1 MLEQDGIIARLA
13 RDDAMASVRQNMV
26 ANVGVNPDQEASLQE
41 KARVLGITNT
51 EARASSDQLDAM
63 LAEKYA
69 GRLDLPPATRKFLA
83 DIDNARLVASTPTA
97 YEQLSIQEQVMNRFS
112 KGLAQGA
119 ASRAAVV
126 AESARNEA
134 QDPTIRYDLE
144 GYEAQ
149 GVAGQNYDFLRK
161 WAAREDSPLMQ
172 DAQAR
177 LEEASKELADANYEL
192 QSIVTP
198 RVMTDVAQAETF
210 GEALGIALRNPFDVI
225 VGTGLESAAAMRW
238 GLVVTAAAYAANP
251 VLGAMSMG
259 ASSYDLEYGSS
270 INEALAEAGVDL
282 TDANAI
288 RKGLMDPDIMNA
300 AVEKAK
306 ARAAVVS
313 GFDTLAGFVAPM
325 NLKPFT
331 NVVTASRAARRVLT
345 EGAPLRQAVQGVA
358 PALTPVAKEL
368 DNLFGQMVAGGALGG
383 AGEAAAQLTTE
394 GRITSWGDVV
404 LEAVG
409 ELATAPVDVLMAR
422 SNIRR
427 MQEDAVKVE
436 AAKQANAGITMVL
449 ANAQTSELATRSPQA
464 YKQFLEDAAPG
475 TVFED
480 LRVNVEHLKRV
491 GAFEAFS
498 QALPNL
504 RDDIALAEATGGDI
518 EVTIGDLFVLNQAS
532 PEAANAVVSVTRSGV
547 DGFTME
553 EALEF
558 DAETGANI
566 SKAATELVAAESKR
580 VADLAAKKAELA
592 DALGDIESE
601 IRKAYP
607 DEYEANNL
615 IAANRA
621 MVETLSNRTGLTAS
635 ELVNLLGKKL
645 TVDSD
650 RGRTVRVSGREV
662 LGSFT
667 PFFAKISLNKSATAS
682 TFMHETAHYWLEAFS
697 TALSS
702 GDLPLV
708 DQGFAESWIEMYK
721 WLGAKGGTTEELAT
735 DFLTSPNKVAMH
747 EKFAEGFEAY
757 MRDGVP
763 PREGLE
769 AVFEAFKEFAR
780 RLVAAFPALN
790 RDAVSDEVMS
800 LYDDIFFSDA
810 QAADSVARAGGVSPD
825 MDAYMKEALTPVE
838 YEAYKRAFTTSVGE
852 AATEINAA
860 HQRNKSLINN
870 ARERAKR
877 GLDKA
882 YKDMLGD
889 AKQEIISRREFQTR
903 DVFTGGPSRRPD
915 GFKAKMHR
923 DAARRQLTR
932 EMFDYADKRGW
943 LRKDGENVLAPADIA
958 QLLGY
963 PNAQT
968 MVEDAYLANETDVNA
983 EAKAIADERFLK
995 EYGEGATTEKGR
1007 QRLATNAAYN
1017 RSRLLII
1024 ATEFKALKKLVGGVR
1039 ALTRSAEAF
1048 AADAIGR
1055 LNVSQVRPGGYE
1067 ATARRNRKDRDR
1079 ALAKGNTD
1087 MAAELTRAELVN
1099 TALAKAAG
1107 AFIKRRTRFLRS
1119 VPRAAESKSMDF
1131 AYRDQYRALAVRF
1144 GLLDPKKA
1152 RVNPDAPSLSEFLS
1166 SSDPFI
1172 QKLNAEV
1179 PRFLRADFRVGYK
1192 EMSVADF
1199 TALMVFMNS
1208 LASIGRKVG
1217 TRDSLRTKSS
1227 EAADRVALT
1236 DTLVSNAKDRGREKR
1251 FDVTDPRPWAKR
1263 KEAVV
1268 GFFQDHIKMQ
1278 TWFRIFDGGIFGVW
1292 FERLGKRANACS
1304 DKERLW
1310 LKRVN
1315 DQLQA
1320 RLDPLIQKGLHTN
1333 DVVIGGV
1340 KYSLGQRLAIA
1351 LNMGNEVNRQR
1362 LRDGNGLSD
1371 KNLKDIMASLTV
1383 DELSFVQDVWDIF
1396 DSFRPEIEAMN
1407 RRLYG
1412 ETLDWTVPTGMTV
1425 VSADGV
1431 KVDMR
1436 GGYYPIR
1443 YDTQSAK
1450 GQSSRSAQRLDE
1462 EIKQALEGGFTGTT
1476 TARTYSKARS
1486 QDGNGVPL
1494 RTDIEP
1500 LFDSVN
1506 EVIHDVCWREFLMYA
1521 NRLGNDVKT
1530 KDENGNDVVVP
1541 GVSATI
1547 ARWYGPNAA
1556 KQYREWLHM
1565 IAVGNRSPQTAM
1577 DKYAT
1582 YVRRGV
1588 SIAGLGFNVVSAL
1601 VQITGL
1607 IPAMTRIG
1615 VKGTASSVLQYM
1627 QDPRKAALSISAQS
1641 DFMKVR
1647 TDTFLR
1653 ELDDLRVRVQGGGT
1667 RAGRALIKTQE
1678 AAYFMMAFVQSQ
1690 VDRIVWMGAYE
1701 KFAKEGLSQAECVAR
1716 ADQTVRDTQGSGLI
1730 ADQAAIENG
1739 TVAKMFTAFYSF
1751 MNTAYNLNAAA
1762 LLGEKNRYKA
1772 AADLLVVSA
1781 MLPIVEGFLR
1791 AALQPGDDDDDKE
1804 FVDYVR
1810 KSAGD
1815 VVSFNL
1821 GLLVGAREFSNAVGN
1836 FVAGEPVYTWRGPSS
1851 FRFFSDMT
1859 QLLSQS
1865 QQGEFDTALT
1875 KAIIN
1880 ITATMFALPGAQ
1892 AIKFVDGYEALVVK
1906 EKTDNPL
1913 VLITGYKD

>member
-1 MLEQDGIIARLA
+1 MLEQDGIIAQLA
-13 RDDAMASVRQNMV
+13 RDNAMSSVRQNMV

-51 EARASSDQLDAM
+51 AARASVDQLDAM
-63 LAEKYA
+63 IAEKYA
-69 GRLDLPPATRKFLA
+69 GRLDLPPATRKFLSQ
-83 DIDNARLVASTPTA
+83 IDNARLVASTPLA
-97 YEQLSIQEQVMNRFS
+97 YEQLSIQEQIMNRVG
-112 KGLAQGA
+112 KGFAMGA
-119 ASRAAVV
+119 SSRASVL
-126 AESARNEA
+126 AETAR
-134 QDPTIRYDLE
+134 QDVLDPSGAYDLE

-149 GVAGQNYDFLRK
+149 GIGGTDYEFLK
-161 WAAREDSPLMQ
+161 EWANREDSPLMQ
-172 DAQAR
+172 DAQVR

-192 QSIVTP
+192 QQFATP
-198 RVMTDVAQAETF
+198 RVMNDVAQAESF
-210 GEALGIALRNPFDVI
+210 GEALGLALTNPFDVI
-225 VGTGLESAAAMRW
+225 LGTGLESAAAMRW
-238 GLVVTAAAYAANP
+238 SMIATTMAYAANP
-251 VLGAMSMG
+251 VLGALSMG
-259 ASSYDLEYGSS
+259 ASSYDLEYGSA
-270 INEALAEAGVDL
+270 INEALTEAGVDI
-282 TDANAI
+282 TDANEI
-288 RKGLMDPDIMNA
+288 RKGLQNPDIMNA
-300 AVEKAK
+300 AVEKAR

-313 GFDTLAGFVAPM
+313 GFDTLAGLVAPINM
-325 NLKPFT
+325 KPFT

-345 EGAPLRQAVQGVA
+345 EGVPLRQAAKA
-358 PALTPVAKEL
+358 PTLSPVAKEL
-368 DNLFGQMVAGGALGG
+368 DNLFGQMVVGGALGG
-383 AGEAAAQLTTE
+383 AGEAAAQFTTE
-394 GRITSWGDVV
+394 GRIDSWGDIV

-409 ELATAPVDVLMAR
+409 ELASAPVDVLMAR

-427 MQEDAVKVE
+427 IQEDAVKAE
-436 AAKQANAGITMVL
+436 AAKQVNAGLVEVL
-449 ANAQTSELATRSPQA
+449 ANSQTSDLAARSPQA

-491 GAFEAFS
+491 GAFEAFA

-504 RDDIALAEATGGDI
+504 RDQIALAEATGGDI

-532 PEAANAVVSVTRSGV
+532 PETANAVVSVTRSGV
-547 DGFTME
+547 DGFTLE
-553 EALEF
+553 EAVEF

-566 SKAATELVAAESKR
+566 SKAAAELVSAESKR
-580 VADLAAKKAELA
+580 LTDLAAKKADMAE
-592 DALGDIESE
+592 ALGDIEAA
-601 IRKAYP
+601 IRQAYP
-607 DEYEANNL
+607 DAYEANNL

-621 MVETLSNRTGLTAS
+621 IVESLSARTGLSAS
-635 ELVNLLGKKL
+635 ELVNLLGTKL
-645 TVDSD
+645 NVESN
-650 RGRTVRVSGREV
+650 RGRTVLINGREA

-667 PFFAKISLNKSATAS
+667 PFFAKIELNKSATAA
-682 TFMHETAHYWLEAFS
+682 TFMHEMAHYWLEAFS
-697 TALSS
+697 TALSTGNLS
-702 GDLPLV
+702 LT
-708 DQGFAESWIEMYK
+708 DQGFATSWSEMFK
-721 WLGAKGGTTEELAT
+721 WLGAKGDTTAELAA
-735 DFLTSPNKVAMH
+735 DFLTSPNKGAMH
-747 EKFAEGFEAY
+747 EKFARGFEAY

-769 AVFEAFKEFAR
+769 AIFEAFKEFAR
-780 RLVAAFPALN
+780 RLVASFPALN
-790 RDAVSDEVMS
+790 RDAVSDEVMA

-810 QAADSVARAGGVSPD
+810 QAAEGVALAGGVSPE
-825 MDAYMKEALTPVE
+825 MDAYMKNALTPVE

-852 AATEINAA
+852 AATEINAS
-860 HQRNKSLINN
+860 HQRNKALVNN

-882 YKDMLGD
+882 YKDMLDD

-923 DAARRQLTR
+923 GAARRQLTR
-932 EMFDYADKRGW
+932 EMYDYADKRGW
-943 LRKDGENVLAPADIA
+943 LRNDGDNVLAPADIA

-963 PNAQT
+963 PTAQN
-968 MVEDAYLANETDVNA
+968 MVEDAYLANETNVNA
-983 EAKAIADERFLK
+983 EAKVIADERFLK
-995 EYGEGATTEKGR
+995 QYGDGATTEKGR
-1007 QRLATNAAYN
+1007 QRLAANAAYN
-1017 RSRLLII
+1017 RTRLLIL
-1024 ATEFKALKKLVGGVR
+1024 ATEFKALKKLVGSVR
-1039 ALTRSAEAF
+1039 TLTRSAEAF
-1048 AADAIGR
+1048 AAAALGR
-1055 LNVSQVRPGGYE
+1055 LNVDMVKPGGYE

-1079 ALAKGNTD
+1079 ALAKGDTD
-1087 MAAELTRAELVN
+1087 TAAELTRAELVN
-1099 TALAKAAG
+1099 AALAKAAG

-1119 VPRAAESKSMDF
+1119 IARSANSESMDF

-1172 QKLNAEV
+1172 QKLSAEA
-1179 PRFLRADFRVGYK
+1179 PRFLRADFRMNYK
-1192 EMSVADF
+1192 AMSVADF
-1199 TALMVFMNS
+1199 TSLMVFMNS
-1208 LASIGRKVG
+1208 LASVGRKVG
-1217 TRDSLRTKSS
+1217 SLSRLDAKDS
-1227 EAADRVALT
+1227 EAAARRDLSAALE
-1236 DTLVSNAKDRGREKR
+1236 SSAKNRGREER
-1251 FDVTDPRPWAKR
+1251 FDVTDPRPWARR

-1268 GFFQDHIKMQ
+1268 GFFQNHIKMQ
-1278 TWFRIFDGGIFGVW
+1278 TWFRIFDGGKFGVW
-1292 FERLGKRANACS
+1292 FEKLGKRANACS

-1315 DQLQA
+1315 EELQA
-1320 RLDPLIQKGLHTN
+1320 GLDPLIKKGLHTN

-1351 LNMGNEVNRQR
+1351 LNMGNAVNRQR
-1362 LRDGNGLSD
+1362 LRAGNGLTD
-1371 KNLKDIMASLTV
+1371 VNFNAIMESLTV
-1383 DELSFVQDVWDIF
+1383 DELRFVQNVWDIF

-1412 ETLDWTVPTGMTV
+1412 ETLDWTSPAGMTV
-1425 VSADGV
+1425 QSADGV
-1431 KVDMR
+1431 SVTLR

-1462 EIKQALEGGFTGTT
+1462 EMKQALEGGFTGTT

-1486 QDGNGVPL
+1486 QDGLGVPL

-1506 EVIHDVCWREFLMYA
+1506 EVIHDVCWREFLLYA
-1521 NRLGNDVKT
+1521 NRIGSDVKVRLESGAT
-1530 KDENGNDVVVP
+1530 KVVP
-1541 GVSATI
+1541 GVTETI

-1556 KQYREWLHM
+1556 QQYRTWLHT
-1565 IAVGNRSPQTAM
+1565 IAVGNRTPQTAM
-1577 DKYAT
+1577 DKYAM
-1582 YVRRGV
+1582 YIRRGV

-1615 VKGTASSVLQYM
+1615 TKGTASALLQYM
-1627 QDPRKAALSISAQS
+1627 QDPRKASISISAQS

-1653 ELDDLRVRVQGGGT
+1653 EIDELRSRVQGGGT

-1678 AAYFMMAFVQSQ
+1678 AAYVMMAFVQSHI
-1690 VDRIVWMGAYE
+1690 DRIVWMGAYE

-1716 ADQTVRDTQGSGLI
+1716 ADQTVRDTQGSGLV

-1739 TVAKMFTAFYSF
+1739 PVAKMFTAFYSF

-1762 LLGEKNRYKA
+1762 LLGESNRYKA
-1772 AADLLVVSA
+1772 AADMLVVSV
-1781 MLPIVEGFLR
+1781 MLPLVEGFLR
-1791 AALQPGDDDDDKE
+1791 AAIQPGEDDDDKE

-1810 KSAGD
+1810 KAAGD

-1821 GLLVGAREFSNAVGN
+1821 GLVVGAREFSNAVGN

-1851 FRFFSDMT
+1851 FRFFSDAT

-1865 QQGEFDTALT
+1865 QQGEFDAALV

-1880 ITATMFALPGAQ
+1880 VTSTMFMLPGAQ
-1892 AIKFVDGYEALVVK
+1892 VIKTVDGFEALVVD

-1913 VLITGYKD
+1913 VLVTGYKD

>member
-13 RDDAMASVRQNMV
+13 KDSAMSAVRQNMV
-26 ANVGVNPDQEASLQE
+26 ANTGVNPDQEADLQA
-41 KARVLGITNT
+41 KARVLGITNE
-51 EARASSDQLDAM
+51 EARASSDTLDAM
-63 LAEKYA
+63 LTEHYA
-69 GRLDLPPATRKFLA
+69 SRLDLPPATRKFLA
-83 DIDNARLVASTPTA
+83 DSDRARLVASTPLA
-97 YEQLSIQEQVMNRFS
+97 YEQLSIQEQLMNRAAR
-112 KGLAQGA
+112 GWAMGV
-119 ASRAAVV
+119 ASRAA
-126 AESARNEA
+126 AEATAAGQAA
-134 QDPTIRYDLE
+134 QDPALYYDLE
-144 GYEAQ
+144 SAEAQ
-149 GVAGQNYDFLRK
+149 GLGGTDFEFLRD
-161 WAAREDSPLMQ
+161 WASRSDSPLMQ
-172 DAQAR
+172 DAQER
-177 LEEASKELADANYEL
+177 LRSASTELADANYEMQQL
-192 QSIVTP
+192 AVP
-198 RVMTDVAQAETF
+198 RVMSDVAQAETF
-210 GEALGIALRNPFDVI
+210 GEALGVALSHPIDVI
-225 VGTGLESAAAMRW
+225 LGTGIESAAAMRW
-238 GLVVTAAAYAANP
+238 SALVTAAGYAVNP
-251 VLGAMSMG
+251 VLGAASMG
-259 ASSYDLEYGSS
+259 ASSFDLEYGSA
-270 INEALAEAGVDL
+270 INDALSEAGIDI
-282 TDANAI
+282 TDPNAV
-288 RKGLMDPDIMNA
+288 RKGLQNTELMRSAI
-300 AVEKAK
+300 EK
-306 ARAAVVS
+306 ARARATTIS
-313 GFDTLAGFVAPM
+313 GFDTLAGLVAPINM
-325 NLKPFT
+325 RPLT
-331 NVVTASRAARRVLT
+331 NVVTASRAARRALT
-345 EGAPLRQAVQGVA
+345 DGATLRQAMV
-358 PALTPVAKEL
+358 PATVSPVAREL
-368 DNLFGQMVAGGALGG
+368 DNLFGQMVTGGVLGG

-394 GRITSWGDVV
+394 GRIASWGDVV

-427 MQEDAVKVE
+427 MQEDAVKAE
-436 AAKQANAGITMVL
+436 AAKQVGAAITEVL
-449 ANAQTSELATRSPQA
+449 GNAQTSDLAVRSPEA

-480 LRVNVEHLKRV
+480 LRINVEQLKRA
-491 GAFEAFS
+491 GALEAFA
-498 QALPNL
+498 QALPAL
-504 RDDIALAEATGGDI
+504 RNEIALAEATGGDI

-532 PEAANAVVSVTRSGV
+532 PETANTVVSITRSGV
-547 DGFTME
+547 DGFTLE
-553 EALEF
+553 EAVAF

-566 SKAATELVAAESKR
+566 SKAASELVAAESKR
-580 VADLAAKKAELA
+580 VTDVAERKAELA
-592 DALGDIESE
+592 DALGDIEAA
-601 IRKAYP
+601 IRQAYP

-621 MVETLSNRTGLTAS
+621 MVESLSTRTGLS
-635 ELVNLLGKKL
+635 PKQLVNLLGKKL
-645 TVDSD
+645 NVESN
-650 RGRTVRVSGREV
+650 RGRAVRFNGGEV

-667 PFFAKISLNKSATAS
+667 PFFAKIELNKSATAS
-682 TFMHETAHYWLEAFS
+682 TFMHEMAHYWLEAFS
-697 TALSS
+697 TALSTDS
-702 GDLPLV
+702 LSLT
-708 DQGFAESWIEMYK
+708 DQSFAESWTEMYK
-721 WLGAKGGTTEELAT
+721 WLGAKGSTTAEMAT
-735 DFLTSPNKVAMH
+735 DLLTSPNKAAMH

-790 RDAVSDEVMS
+790 RDAVSDEVMA

-810 QAADSVARAGGVSPD
+810 QAADSVARAGGVSPE
-825 MDAYMKEALTPVE
+825 MDAYMKDALTPVE
-838 YEAYKRAFTTSVGE
+838 YEAYKRAFTASIGE
-852 AATEINAA
+852 AATEINAS
-860 HQRNKSLINN
+860 HQRNKTLVNS

-882 YKDMLGD
+882 YKDMLDD

-983 EAKAIADERFLK
+983 EAKALADERFLRQ
-995 EYGEGATTEKGR
+995 YGDGATTEKGR
-1007 QRLATNAAYN
+1007 QRLAANAAYN
-1017 RSRLLII
+1017 RTRLLIL
-1024 ATEFKALKKLVGGVR
+1024 ATEFKALKKLVGSVR
-1039 ALTRSAEAF
+1039 ALTRSAEVF
-1048 AADAIGR
+1048 AAAALGR
-1055 LNVSQVRPGGYE
+1055 LQVSQVRPGGYE

-1079 ALAKGNTD
+1079 ALAKGDTD
-1087 MAAELTRAELVN
+1087 TAAELTRAELVN
-1099 TALAKAAG
+1099 AALAKAAG

-1119 VPRAAESKSMDF
+1119 IARTAESKSMDF

-1172 QKLNAEV
+1172 QKLSAEA
-1179 PRFLRADFRVGYK
+1179 PRFLRADFSMNYK

-1199 TALMVFMNS
+1199 LELMLFMNS

-1236 DTLVSNAKDRGREKR
+1236 DTLVANAKARGREKR
-1251 FDVTDPRPWAKR
+1251 FDTTDPRPWAKR

-1315 DQLQA
+1315 DRLQA

-1412 ETLDWTVPTGMTV
+1412 ETLDWTVPAGMTV

-1462 EIKQALEGGFTGTT
+1462 EMKQALEGGFTGTT

-1486 QDGNGVPL
+1486 RDGLSVPL

-1530 KDENGNDVVVP
+1530 KDENGNPVVVP
-1541 GVSATI
+1541 GVSSTI

-1582 YVRRGV
+1582 YIRRGV

-1607 IPAMTRIG
+1607 IPAMTRVG
-1615 VKGTASSVLQYM
+1615 VKGTASAVLQYM
-1627 QDPRKAALSISAQS
+1627 QDPRRAALSVSAQS

-1653 ELDDLRVRVQGGGT
+1653 ELDDLKARVQGGGT

-1678 AAYFMMAFVQSQ
+1678 AAYVMMAFVQSH
-1690 VDRIVWMGAYE
+1690 VDRVVWMAAYE

-1730 ADQAAIENG
+1730 ADQSAIENG
-1739 TVAKMFTAFYSF
+1739 TVARMFTAFYSF

-1772 AADLLVVSA
+1772 AADILVVSA

-1791 AALQPGDDDDDKE
+1791 AALQPGGDDDDKE

-1821 GLLVGAREFSNAVGN
+1821 GLLVGVREVSNAVGN

-1851 FRFFSDMT
+1851 FRFFSDVT
-1859 QLLSQS
+1859 QLLSQAD
-1865 QQGEFDTALT
+1865 QGEFDTALV
-1875 KAIIN
+1875 KSIIN
-1880 ITATMFALPGAQ
+1880 VTATTFALPGAQ
-1892 AIKFVDGYEALVVK
+1892 AIKAVDGFEALVVD